1 MMFVIS
7 LDDVCR
13 DGMKWIAL
21 ANARLKTMPKYDDYM
36 HFNHALFST
45 TVENKKRPIKLEVH
59 MRFVMQHTMFVKSLD
74 NVCLDLKS

>member
-1 MMFVIS
+1 
-7 LDDVCR
+7 
-13 DGMKWIAL
+13 MKWIAL

-59 MRFVMQHTMFVKSLD
+59 MRFVMQHTMFVKS
-74 NVCLDLKS
+74 